1 MVSPIGLVLL
11 CVALRVARLPVM
23 DPLNSLITNV
33 PDWLKRLDE
42 LNEQIEQRQLDL
54 AKLAQNQPC
63 SSARSLKN
71 KGSTESLKPKEND
84 NVASPSD
91 GPKAD
96 GPHDDPELTATPAT
110 PATPATTARP
120 QQPPQQPADSP
131 SSPVSDTRT
140 PSAIQRQRKEVVATA
155 QRRARATLR
164 KRQKSGS
171 MVSAEGALPS
181 YRSRSMIIVYY
192 DSYVQSFFEELVK
205 FVSASR
211 NLMRKA
217 KMAAKVAEI
226 KRMAELEMPNDGD
239 GRDSGELAP
248 GDALIAADP
257 SLPSRSGGM
266 MDLHLRYSSP
276 YQRTMGPRLADM
288 GPGDPGMGARPLA
301 PANAAYSGSSLGLF
315 KQEGDVYDELD
326 KGLEFVQGMCERAA
340 HQFLRDGECGEEIEK
355 VKMRLGHT
363 KEMADKEMA
372 RILKEYPNGIAPPE
386 TKIRSY
392 RPMSMRRDPGASHR
406 SHRKGKLEVDED
418 EGVQDMDGVKHT
430 DG

>member
-1 MVSPIGLVLL
+1 
-11 CVALRVARLPVM
+11 M
-23 DPLNSLITNV
+23 DPLNSLVTNV

-84 NVASPSD
+84 DAALPSESPN
-91 GPKAD
+91 AD
-96 GPHDDPELTATPAT
+96 GPRDGPAVTATPET
-110 PATPATTARP
+110 PVMTAKAQEPR
-120 QQPPQQPADSP
+120 QQPADSP
-131 SSPVSDTRT
+131 SSPVSETRT
-140 PSAIQRQRKEVVATA
+140 PSAIQRQRKEVVAMA

-171 MVSAEGALPS
+171 MVSAEGALPT

-226 KRMAELEMPNDGD
+226 KRMAELEMPSDGD
-239 GRDSGELAP
+239 LRSSGELAP
-248 GDALIAADP
+248 GDAMIAADT
-257 SLPSRSGGM
+257 SLPARTHGNGGM
-266 MDLHLRYSSP
+266 MDLHLRYTSS
-276 YQRTMGPRLADM
+276 YQMTAGPRLADM
-288 GPGDPGMGARPLA
+288 GPGEPGLAARPLG
-301 PANAAYSGSSLGLF
+301 PANTAYSGSSLGLF

-355 VKMRLGHT
+355 VKTRLGHT

-372 RILKEYPNGIAPPE
+372 RILKEHPNGLAPPE
-386 TKIRSY
+386 PPKIRSY

-406 SHRKGKLEVDED
+406 SHSHRKGKLEVDED
-418 EGVQDMDGVKHT
+418 EGVQDMDGVKHA

>member
-1 MVSPIGLVLL
+1 
-11 CVALRVARLPVM
+11 M
-23 DPLNSLITNV
+23 DPLNSLVTNV

-84 NVASPSD
+84 GAALPSD
-91 GPKAD
+91 SPKVD
-96 GPHDDPELTATPAT
+96 GPHDGPAATATPAA
-110 PATPATTARP
+110 PATSMTTARAQEP
-120 QQPPQQPADSP
+120 AQQSAQQPADSP

-140 PSAIQRQRKEVVATA
+140 PSAIQRQKKEVVAMA

-226 KRMAELEMPNDGD
+226 KRMAELEMPSDGD
-239 GRDSGELAP
+239 FRDSGELTP
-248 GDALIAADP
+248 GDAMIAADT
-257 SLPSRSGGM
+257 SLPSRPPGGGGI
-266 MDLHLRYSSP
+266 MDVHLRYTSS
-276 YQRTMGPRLADM
+276 YQMTAGPRFGDM
-288 GPGDPGMGARPLA
+288 GPGSPAIGARPTG
-301 PANAAYSGSSLGLF
+301 PATAAYSGSSLGLF
-315 KQEGDVYDELD
+315 KQDGDVYDELD

-355 VKMRLGHT
+355 VKTRLSHT

-372 RILKEYPNGIAPPE
+372 RILKEHPNGLAPPE
-386 TKIRSY
+386 PPKVRSY

-406 SHRKGKLEVDED
+406 SHSHRKGKLEVDED
-418 EGVQDMDGVKHT
+418 EGVQDMDGVKHA

>member
-1 MVSPIGLVLL
+1 
-11 CVALRVARLPVM
+11 M
-23 DPLNSLITNV
+23 DPLNSLVTNV

-42 LNEQIEQRQLDL
+42 LNEKIEQRQLDL

-84 NVASPSD
+84 DVALPSD
-91 GPKAD
+91 SPKVDSPHAGPAV
-96 GPHDDPELTATPAT
+96 TATPGT
-110 PATPATTARP
+110 PGTPMTARAQEP
-120 QQPPQQPADSP
+120 AQQPEDSP

-140 PSAIQRQRKEVVATA
+140 PSVIQRQKKEVAAMA

-211 NLMRKA
+211 NMMRKA

-226 KRMAELEMPNDGD
+226 KRMAELEMPSDGD
-239 GRDSGELAP
+239 LRSSGELAP
-248 GDALIAADP
+248 GDAMIAADP
-257 SLPSRSGGM
+257 SLPSRPHGSGGM
-266 MDLHLRYSSP
+266 MDLHLQYTSS
-276 YQRTMGPRLADM
+276 YQFTAGSRLADM
-288 GPGDPGMGARPLA
+288 GPVDLGLAARPLG

-315 KQEGDVYDELD
+315 KQDGDVYDELD

-355 VKMRLGHT
+355 VKTRLGHT

-372 RILKEYPNGIAPPE
+372 RIRKEHPNGLAPPE
-386 TKIRSY
+386 PPKIRSY
-392 RPMSMRRDPGASHR
+392 RPMSMRRDPGAWHRSH

-418 EGVQDMDGVKHT
+418 EGVQDMDGVKHA

>member
-1 MVSPIGLVLL
+1 
-11 CVALRVARLPVM
+11 M
-23 DPLNSLITNV
+23 DPLNSLVTNV

-63 SSARSLKN
+63 SSSTRSLKN

-84 NVASPSD
+84 DVALPSD
-91 GPKAD
+91 SPKVD
-96 GPHDDPELTATPAT
+96 GPHDGPAVAATPAPPAT
-110 PATPATTARP
+110 PAMTARTSRTSRVQEP
-120 QQPPQQPADSP
+120 AQQTADSP

-140 PSAIQRQRKEVVATA
+140 PSAIQRQRKEVVAMA

-226 KRMAELEMPNDGD
+226 KRMAELEMPSDGD
-239 GRDSGELAP
+239 FRDSGELTP
-248 GDALIAADP
+248 GDTMIAADP
-257 SLPSRSGGM
+257 SLPTRPPGSGGI
-266 MDLHLRYSSP
+266 MDIHLRYTSS
-276 YQRTMGPRLADM
+276 YQMAAGPRLADM
-288 GPGDPGMGARPLA
+288 GPGSPEIGARPMGL
-301 PANAAYSGSSLGLF
+301 ANAAYSGSSLGLF
-315 KQEGDVYDELD
+315 KQDGDVYDELD

-355 VKMRLGHT
+355 VKTRLSHT

-372 RILKEYPNGIAPPE
+372 RILKEHPNGLAPPE
-386 TKIRSY
+386 PPKIRSY

-406 SHRKGKLEVDED
+406 SHSHRKGKLEVDED